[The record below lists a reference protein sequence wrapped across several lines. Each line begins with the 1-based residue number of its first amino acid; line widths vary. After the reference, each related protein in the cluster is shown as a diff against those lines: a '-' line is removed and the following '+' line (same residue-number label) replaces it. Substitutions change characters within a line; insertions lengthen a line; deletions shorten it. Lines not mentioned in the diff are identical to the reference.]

1 MTNYKDLNQREK
13 SLFNQTDSILLR
25 TDNTERI
32 NILTALLDKYLSLEL
47 ERVKGG
53 LKTNGI

>member
-1 MTNYKDLNQREK
+1 MTTYKDLNQREK
-13 SLFNQTDSILLR
+13 SLFNQTDERLLR

-53 LKTNGI
+53 IK

>member
-1 MTNYKDLNQREK
+1 MTTYQDLNQREK
-13 SLFNQTDSILLR
+13 SLFNQTDSALLR

-53 LKTNGI
+53 IK